1 MEDILLAIMM
11 LAIFAFGYFVVDHF
25 GKFMDENFRGY
36 WEPQKP
42 SRKVYIAETEGKG
55 VKAISQEVNS
65 MPDALPDD
73 EEYEIIICKSLDP
86 HIIEHLEASGYT
98 IKYDL
103 RQ

>member
-42 SRKVYIAETEGKG
+42 SRKVYIAETEGKS

-65 MPDALPDD
+65 MLDALSDN
-73 EEYEIIICKSLDP
+73 EEYEIISCKSLDP

>member
-42 SRKVYIAETEGKG
+42 SRKVYIAEIEGKS

-65 MPDALPDD
+65 MLDALSDN
-73 EEYEIIICKSLDP
+73 EEYEIIIFKSFDP

>member
-1 MEDILLAIMM
+1 MM

-42 SRKVYIAETEGKG
+42 SRKVYIAETEGKS

-65 MPDALPDD
+65 MLDALSDN

-86 HIIEHLEASGYT
+86 HILEHLEASDYT

>member
-25 GKFMDENFRGY
+25 GKFMDEHFRGY

-42 SRKVYIAETEGKG
+42 SRKVYIAETEGKS

-65 MPDALPDD
+65 MLDALPDD

>member
-1 MEDILLAIMM
+1 VEDILLAIMM

-36 WEPQKP
+36 WEPQKR
-42 SRKVYIAETEGKG
+42 SRKVYLAETEGKG

-65 MPDALPDD
+65 MLDALPDD
-73 EEYEIIICKSLDP
+73 EEYEIIICKSLDL

>member
-42 SRKVYIAETEGKG
+42 SRKVYIAETERKG

-65 MPDALPDD
+65 MLDALPDD

>member
-42 SRKVYIAETEGKG
+42 SRKVYIAETEGKS

-65 MPDALPDD
+65 MLDALPDD

>member
-1 MEDILLAIMM
+1 MM

-25 GKFMDENFRGY
+25 GKFMDENFCGY

-42 SRKVYIAETEGKG
+42 GRKVYIAETEGKS

-65 MPDALPDD
+65 MLDALSDN
-73 EEYEIIICKSLDP
+73 EEYEIIICKALDP
-86 HIIEHLEASGYT
+86 HIIERLEASGYT

>member
-42 SRKVYIAETEGKG
+42 SRKVYIAETEGKS

-65 MPDALPDD
+65 MLDVLSDN

>member
-1 MEDILLAIMM
+1 VEDILLAIMM

-42 SRKVYIAETEGKG
+42 SRKVYIAETEGKS

-65 MPDALPDD
+65 MLDALPDD

-86 HIIEHLEASGYT
+86 HIIEYLEASGST

>member
-11 LAIFAFGYFVVDHF
+11 LALFAFGYFVVDHF

-42 SRKVYIAETEGKG
+42 SRKVYIAETEGKS

-65 MPDALPDD
+65 MLDALPDD
-73 EEYEIIICKSLDP
+73 EEYEIIICTSLDP

>member
-1 MEDILLAIMM
+1 MADLLFARLT
-11 LAIFAFGYFVVDHF
+11 LAIFTFGYFVVDHF

-42 SRKVYIAETEGKG
+42 SRKVYIAETEGKS

-65 MPDALPDD
+65 MLDALSDN

>member
-1 MEDILLAIMM
+1 MM

-42 SRKVYIAETEGKG
+42 SRKVYIAETEGKS

-65 MPDALPDD
+65 MLDALSDNEEYN

>member
-1 MEDILLAIMM
+1 MEDIVLAIMM

-42 SRKVYIAETEGKG
+42 SRKVYIAETEGKS

-65 MPDALPDD
+65 MLDALSDN
-73 EEYEIIICKSLDP
+73 EEYEIIIFKSLDP

-98 IKYDL
+98 IKYD
-103 RQ
+103 